1 MILVNRNDLQ
11 GAGVVSTI
19 LFSVK
24 NVCKSIVEFVSKTA
38 GLSTSYVIVVQKKV
52 IVETECS
59 HNSKKLIVVYIFT
72 SFIFSIKRQA
82 YISIVVFD
90 SRREVLITCLL

>member
-24 NVCKSIVEFVSKTA
+24 NVRKSIVEFVSKTA
-38 GLSTSYVIVVQKKV
+38 GPFYFLRHSCFEKSYSGDGMFTLYGWGYNFPNFHRSLSA
-52 IVETECS
+52 
-59 HNSKKLIVVYIFT
+59 KLQT
-72 SFIFSIKRQA
+72 
-82 YISIVVFD
+82 
-90 SRREVLITCLL
+90 